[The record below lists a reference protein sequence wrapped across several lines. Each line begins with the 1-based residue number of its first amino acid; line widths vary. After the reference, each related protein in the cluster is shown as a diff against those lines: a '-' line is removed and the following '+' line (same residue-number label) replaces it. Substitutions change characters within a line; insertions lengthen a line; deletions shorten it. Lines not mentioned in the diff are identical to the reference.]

1 MHLPS
6 EKRVLTK
13 IQLESKGGSMD
24 FLNREHRPITLY
36 YYFVLLLCN
45 ITLYYYFVI
54 LLCTITLYYYFVI
67 VFRHGP
73 APLSLQRCCRNKGG
87 RPGSGRDDPDDQVG
101 PWRSTITKYYYKV
114 IVQSNGEHYKV
125 RSGQWPRMTGVLQKT
140 MS

>member
-36 YYFVLLLCN
+36 YYFVLLLC
-45 ITLYYYFVI
+45 
-54 LLCTITLYYYFVI
+54 TITLYYYFVI

-73 APLSLQRCCRNKGG
+73 TSAPLSLQRCCRNKGG
-87 RPGSGRDDPDDQVG
+87 RPGSGRDDPNDQVG
-101 PWRSTITKYYYKV
+101 P
-114 IVQSNGEHYKV
+114 
-125 RSGQWPRMTGVLQKT
+125 
-140 MS
+140 